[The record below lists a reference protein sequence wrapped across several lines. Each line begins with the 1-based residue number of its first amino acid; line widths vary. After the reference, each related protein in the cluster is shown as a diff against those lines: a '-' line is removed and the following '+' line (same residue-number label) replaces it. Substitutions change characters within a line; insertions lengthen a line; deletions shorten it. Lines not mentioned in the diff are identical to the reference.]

1 MIWPFNRNTRPT
13 EPIDATYNAIVAQS
27 RQPKFYRDWDVPD
40 TVTGRFDMISIHMCL
55 VFRRLRAETGQG
67 NPFTQ
72 DLFDLFFNDM
82 DRSLR
87 EMGVNDVSIPKRIQK
102 MGNIF
107 YGLVS
112 KMTKA
117 IDNEDKKSLSSVI
130 DRNLFDEEKP
140 EAATALAGYIFE
152 IAGALDAQAPDDIIA
167 GKLVFGDKS

>member
-1 MIWPFNRNTRPT
+1 MIWPFKRKSRPT
-13 EPIDATYNAIVAQS
+13 EPVYAAYNAIVAQS
-27 RQPKFYRDWDVPD
+27 RQPKFYAEWDVPD
-40 TVTGRFDMISIHMCL
+40 TVTGRFDMISIHMCM

-107 YGLVS
+107 YGLVA
-112 KMTKA
+112 KMTEA
-117 IDNEDKKSLSSVI
+117 IDNEDKKLLSDVI
-130 DRNLFDEEKP
+130 DRNLFDEEKS
-140 EAATALAGYIFE
+140 EAATALADYIFD
-152 IAGALDAQAPDDIIA
+152 IASTLDVQKSDDITA
-167 GKLVFGDKS
+167 GKLVFGEKL